1 MEALVSIIFT
11 VLAMIAASQ
20 PLSLTGVGLCLYNL
34 LVAWMY
40 FNRQPTRR
48 VARWWETAL
57 AIGGTF
63 LPLVALRPALTS
75 SARGIHAMPVIA
87 QIGMLIQSLGLT
99 GMIWSVSTLGV
110 SLGMAPAD
118 RGLVVCGP
126 YRLVRHPM
134 YSSQVLFCLGYWLA
148 NLTWANVAVWLLLV
162 AIQVVRA
169 LREERVIAGYDEYA
183 AQVRWRFLPGIV

>member
-1 MEALVSIIFT
+1 MEALVSLVFT
-11 VLAMIAASQ
+11 VLAMVAASQ

-40 FNRQPTRR
+40 FNRQPAKH

-63 LPLVALRPALTS
+63 LPLVAFRPAPMS
-75 SARGIHAMPVIA
+75 SAKGLGDE
-87 QIGMLIQSLGLT
+87 IGMLIQLLGLS
-99 GMIWSVSTLGV
+99 GMIWSVSALGI

-118 RGLVVCGP
+118 RGLVVSGP
-126 YRLVRHPM
+126 YRHVRHPM
-134 YSSQVLFCLGYWLA
+134 YSSQVFFCLGYWLA
-148 NLTWANVAVWLLLV
+148 NLSWANVAVWCLLV

-169 LREERVIAGYDEYA
+169 LREERVVAGYDEYA
-183 AQVRWRFLPGIV
+183 SQVRWRFLPGIV